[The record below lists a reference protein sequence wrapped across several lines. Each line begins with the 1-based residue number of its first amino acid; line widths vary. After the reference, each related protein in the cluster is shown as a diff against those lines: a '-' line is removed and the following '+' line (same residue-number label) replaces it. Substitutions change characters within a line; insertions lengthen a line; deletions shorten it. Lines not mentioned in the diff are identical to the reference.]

1 MASVTL
7 ETHEIRDFASFHDW
21 CAKAFGFPNFY
32 GRNMNA
38 WVDCLSYLSAG
49 DGMSS
54 FQLSQNEHLFVHVPE
69 FEAFSKRVPE
79 VSSALLECTAAVNRR
94 YVEANDAP
102 RLVLV
107 LT

>member
-7 ETHEIRDFASFHDW
+7 ETREICDFASFHAC
-21 CAKAFGFPNFY
+21 CAKVFGFPNFY
-32 GRNMNA
+32 GANMNA
-38 WVDCLSYLSAG
+38 WMDCLSYLPDG

-54 FQLSQNEHLFVHVPE
+54 FRLSQNEHLFVHVPE

-79 VSSALLECTAAVNRR
+79 VSNALLECTAAVNRR
-94 YVEANDAP
+94 YVKANDAP

>member
-7 ETHEIRDFASFHDW
+7 ETNAIHDFESFHSH
-21 CAKAFGFPNFY
+21 CAKVFGFPSFY

-38 WVDCLSYLSAG
+38 WIDCLSYLPDG

-54 FQLSQNEHLFVHVPE
+54 FTLQDGEQLFVHVPE
-69 FEAFSKRVPE
+69 FEAFSRRAPE
-79 VSSALLECTAAVNRR
+79 VSRALIECTAFVNRR
-94 YVEANDAP
+94 YVEAHDMP

-107 LT
+107 LA